1 MDNQNKNI
9 DKSNL
14 SFKDF
19 LSGSVLT
26 QKPLKKHLKLVFL
39 IVFIA
44 IVYINNQYKTES
56 VLVEIKNLQEEV
68 QELRNKSISYAT
80 ELMSLSRES
89 EVMKMVEEKELDIK
103 ELIMPPQKISIIKQE
118 H

>member
-103 ELIMPPQKISIIKQE
+103 ELKMPPQKISIIKQE

>member
-1 MDNQNKNI
+1 MNNENKNI

-26 QKPLKKHLKLVFL
+26 QRPLKKHLKLIFL
-39 IVFIA
+39 VVFIA
-44 IVYINNQYKTES
+44 IVYINNKYKTEN

-89 EVMKMVEEKELDIK
+89 EVKKMVKAKELGIK
-103 ELIMPPQKISIIKQE
+103 ELKMPPQKISIKKRK